1 MKITQIELIPIYSTR
16 EMGRTGPSDPEQA
29 VSHHLIVRLKTDA
42 GITGLGEMSDVNF
55 RLTPESVSGLH
66 RRLESLLVGQN
77 PFDLTAI
84 YVAWE
89 GQTWEHQVVCGLDI
103 ALHDIIGTAL
113 DIPLYQLF
121 GGKYRERIP
130 FAYPLAPCKLEADV
144 EANLKRIERL
154 LDQGH
159 STIRYYF
166 GADLTL
172 DERFLSKLREQWHLQ
187 VEINALDASGR
198 FDVQTAID
206 VIQRFTRFKP
216 NLVESPIS
224 GRHEAAVEDFI
235 AVQNAVKVPLSEH
248 VADQSVAVR
257 LARHQA
263 VQVFNLGIGYSGITA
278 CRKLFGL
285 AEIFGIKTV
294 MGSTVELSIGTAARA
309 HLAAAVQNLDFPC
322 YLAGPLVYQ
331 EQVVHQPVRYEE
343 GHIIVPEG
351 PGLGL
356 QLNEQRLQEQR
367 LW

>member
-1 MKITQIELIPIYSTR
+1 MKITAVELIPIYSAR
-16 EMGRTGPSDPEQA
+16 EMGRTGPSDPEPA

-42 GITGLGEMSDVNF
+42 GITGLGEMSDVDF
-55 RLTPESVSGLH
+55 RLTPESVSHLH
-66 RRLESLLVGQN
+66 SRLEALLVGQS

-84 YVAWE
+84 YVDWE
-89 GQTWEHQVVCGLDI
+89 QQTWEHQVVCGLDI
-103 ALHDIIGTAL
+103 ALHDIIGRAL

-121 GGKYRERIP
+121 GGKYRPRIP
-130 FAYPLAPCKLEADV
+130 FAYPLAPCKIEADV
-144 EANLKRIERL
+144 KANLKRIERL

-159 STIRYYF
+159 STVRYYF
-166 GADLTL
+166 GVDLML
-172 DERFLSKLREQWHLQ
+172 DERFLSQLRARWGDQ
-187 VEINALDASGR
+187 VELNALDASGR

-206 VIQRFTRFKP
+206 VLQRFIRFKP
-216 NLVESPIS
+216 NLVESPIQ
-224 GRHEAAVEDFI
+224 GRHQADVEDFI
-235 AVQNAVKVPLSEH
+235 AVQNVVKVPLSEH
-248 VADQSVAVR
+248 VTAPSIAVR

-263 VQVFNLGIGYSGITA
+263 VGVFNLGIGYSGITA

-309 HLAAAVQNLDFPC
+309 HLAAAVPNLDFPC

-331 EQVVHQPVRYEE
+331 EQIVHQPVCYEA
-343 GHIIVPEG
+343 GYITVPEG

-356 QLNEQRLQEQR
+356 QLNEQRLQTQR